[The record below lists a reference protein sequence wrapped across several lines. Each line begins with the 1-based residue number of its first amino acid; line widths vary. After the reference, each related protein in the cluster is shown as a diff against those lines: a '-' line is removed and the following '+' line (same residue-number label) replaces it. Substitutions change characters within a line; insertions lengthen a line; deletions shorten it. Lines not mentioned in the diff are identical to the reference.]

1 MVLNSPTKASSRKV
15 RLLLQVSSEQV
26 DAQGRPQVSWEMLPI
41 HCHAWTCLSIV
52 TLEYK
57 SSANEKWVCIICEWK
72 EILFY
77 PTNTKKNNKKNLN
90 KRNIK
95 QKNEQHL
102 SKEVKN
108 KQIHSQIKIHSEH
121 LKNINKIEK
130 YKNTEL
136 QSVNEWTHNQ
146 WRQKQIDTLSD

>member
-1 MVLNSPTKASSRKV
+1 MKNEYASFV
-15 RLLLQVSSEQV
+15 
-26 DAQGRPQVSWEMLPI
+26 
-41 HCHAWTCLSIV
+41 
-52 TLEYK
+52 
-57 SSANEKWVCIICEWK
+57 NEKKFFSTQQIQ
-72 EILFY
+72 
-77 PTNTKKNNKKNLN
+77 KKKQKKLN

-136 QSVNEWTHNQ
+136 QSVNE
-146 WRQKQIDTLSD
+146 